1 MVGRHVSWFPVVT
14 PFHQPVRADPCRPL
28 TRSRRKSDPLSIG
41 IVLRRAS
48 LVLVV
53 AGIAACGSNKS
64 NAPPSSV
71 DAAGRTGGGA
81 AEAGPGGAAEAG
93 PDGAGG
99 GGRGPRRC
107 LRRRLRRAVGSGP
120 AHRARRAARLRA
132 PYGRNSGVL
141 GNALY
146 GRSGR
151 RIHQRTASPIWTPIW
166 TRTAPCRPSTEAS
179 PAGGTTRAA
188 SCRRFRPGSSCRLRW
203 ASTRAA
209 RYPSAGASSAGG
221 AALRR
226 RVCRTMTATSD
237 LPQGYVW
244 GGRNYPTPTEL
255 WGAISP
261 GHYNVQH
268 AYTIA
273 RVPCADMTQRDRTV
287 LSPSVMARLAWIGWL
302 PNSTSSR
309 TLYPKELS
317 MPPSPSVFAAVG
329 LPPRGGL
336 QWLSSVSFDVEFA
349 RSRSPSWP
357 RSCSAARCP
366 APAAACRPTG
376 AHCSSGSVPALPF
389 LWPLRLLGDGCLAA
403 EEVVAG
409 GERHPQP
416 RHPPK
421 ARRAGA
427 GGAVRR
433 ALGALDRAGIC
444 AEEGIRAETTRVGR
458 DATKACLPQRSTSW
472 PRTASGA
479 RAASILALHE
489 RAAQMALSVP
499 PISR

>member
-1 MVGRHVSWFPVVT
+1 MPPT
-14 PFHQPVRADPCRPL
+14 AA
-28 TRSRRKSDPLSIG
+28 
-41 IVLRRAS
+41 AS
-48 LVLVV
+48 
-53 AGIAACGSNKS
+53 
-64 NAPPSSV
+64 
-71 DAAGRTGGGA
+71 
-81 AEAGPGGAAEAG
+81 
-93 PDGAGG
+93 
-99 GGRGPRRC
+99 
-107 LRRRLRRAVGSGP
+107 RRRLWSSTSRS
-120 AHRARRAARLRA
+120 ARSTVARSIRTEQRSAGERPLRT
-132 PYGRNSGVL
+132 
-141 GNALY
+141 
-146 GRSGR
+146 SGR
-151 RIHQRTASPIWTPIW
+151 HIHQRTASPIWTPIW
-166 TRTAPCRPSTEAS
+166 TRTAPCRPSTDAS

-349 RSRSPSWP
+349 DRDHRRGPALV
-357 RSCSAARCP
+357 RRLVARRRRQRAGRRVRTAAQ
-366 APAAACRPTG
+366 AACP
-376 AHCSSGSVPALPF
+376 HCPFCGPCAFSVMAV
-389 LWPLRLLGDGCLAA
+389 W
-403 EEVVAG
+403 
-409 GERHPQP
+409 
-416 RHPPK
+416 PPK
-421 ARRAGA
+421 R
-427 GGAVRR
+427 
-433 ALGALDRAGIC
+433 
-444 AEEGIRAETTRVGR
+444 
-458 DATKACLPQRSTSW
+458 
-472 PRTASGA
+472 
-479 RAASILALHE
+479 
-489 RAAQMALSVP
+489 
-499 PISR
+499 